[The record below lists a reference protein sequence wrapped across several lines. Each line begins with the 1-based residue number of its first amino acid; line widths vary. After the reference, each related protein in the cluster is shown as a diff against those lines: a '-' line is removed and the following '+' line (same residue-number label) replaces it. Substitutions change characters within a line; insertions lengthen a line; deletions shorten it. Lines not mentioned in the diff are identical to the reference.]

1 MPGEPD
7 PVLAAA
13 VDTARAAVESDAGVD
28 AVGDHVGVHAEPGAA
43 ATHLFQALEAGYVGW
58 RWAVTLAH
66 CGPGEPVTVSEIVL
80 LPGPEALV
88 APEWLPWHQ
97 RVRAGDLGPGDLLPP
112 AADDHRLVPGYV
124 GSDDADLEDHA
135 VELGLGRTRVMSRQG
150 RLEAAARWRDG
161 DFGPG
166 ADMARQAPGNC
177 GTCGFYLPVAG
188 SLRAAFGVCG
198 NEFAPADGRAVHAEY
213 GCGAHSEAEV
223 ESVSPVP
230 VAGVVYDDGVLEI
243 NKMSGASVDQLDGSD
258 TVQAEADVPDTKA
271 PPVGSDVSDAGASD
285 AGAARSGDGEPDAPG
300 VDADVADTDLPEVS
314 AADDQDVTAPEDT
327 ATDSTEPSE

>member
-13 VDTARAAVESDAGVD
+13 VDTARAAVESDAGVG
-28 AVGDHVGVHAEPGAA
+28 AVGDHVGVHAEPGTA
-43 ATHLFQALEAGYVGW
+43 ATHLFHALEAGYIGW

-97 RVRAGDLGPGDLLPP
+97 RVRAGDLGPGDLLPTGP
-112 AADDHRLVPGYV
+112 DDHRLVPGYV
-124 GSDDADLEDHA
+124 GSDDVDLEDHA
-135 VELGLGRTRVMSRQG
+135 VELGLGRPRVMSREG

-166 ADMARQAPGNC
+166 SDMARQAPGNC

-243 NKMSGASVDQLDGSD
+243 NKMSGASAGQLDDSD
-258 TVQAEADVPDTKA
+258 TVQVEADVPNADGLDIDTSDTNA
-271 PPVGSDVSDAGASD
+271 SAAGSDAPNTDAPDED
-285 AGAARSGDGEPDAPG
+285 AVRSGNGE
-300 VDADVADTDLPEVS
+300 S
-314 AADDQDVTAPEDT
+314 DDF
-327 ATDSTEPSE
+327 TESSE